1 MTTDKLAAY
10 QTLYTCLKTV
20 ALLMAPFA
28 PFYADTLYRDLTGS
42 SDSVHLDRFPVAD
55 PALIDPELEERQKL
69 AQDITS
75 MALALRRKV
84 NLKVRQ
90 PLQSIMVPVADDN
103 RRAALE
109 AIQDLVKSEINVK
122 DLKIVGNDEGI
133 LVKSVKPDF
142 KKLGPKFG
150 KQMKAAAEII
160 KNLDAKSIAAL
171 ERDGK
176 LSFDLNGTPAE
187 VDLADVEI
195 ISEDI
200 PGWLVANEGNLTIAL
215 DVTVT
220 PELRREGIARDIVNR
235 IQNIRKSRDYDITD
249 RIALVFAPGADTDD
263 AIRDFADYISRQV
276 LATSLEI
283 APLADGDENVEELSM
298 DDITAK
304 VKITPATT

>member
-1 MTTDKLAAY
+1 
-10 QTLYTCLKTV
+10 
-20 ALLMAPFA
+20 
-28 PFYADTLYRDLTGS
+28 
-42 SDSVHLDRFPVAD
+42 
-55 PALIDPELEERQKL
+55 
-69 AQDITS
+69 

-90 PLQSIMVPVADDN
+90 PLHTIMVPVADEK
-103 RRAALE
+103 RRAAVE
-109 AIQDLVKSEINVK
+109 AIMDLVKSEINVK

-150 KQMKAAAEII
+150 KNMKAAAEII

-171 ERDGK
+171 ERDGH

-187 VDLADVEI
+187 VELSDVEI

-200 PGWLVANEGNLTIAL
+200 PGWLVANEGSLTIAL

-235 IQNIRKSRDYDITD
+235 IQNIRKARNYDITD
-249 RIALVFAPGADTDD
+249 RIRLVFAPGADTDD

-283 APLADGDENVEELSM
+283 VPLADSAEGIEELSM
-298 DDITAK
+298 DDVTARVLISLDK
-304 VKITPATT
+304 

>member
-1 MTTDKLAAY
+1 
-10 QTLYTCLKTV
+10 
-20 ALLMAPFA
+20 
-28 PFYADTLYRDLTGS
+28 
-42 SDSVHLDRFPVAD
+42 
-55 PALIDPELEERQKL
+55 
-69 AQDITS
+69 
-75 MALALRRKV
+75 
-84 NLKVRQ
+84 
-90 PLQSIMVPVADDN
+90 
-103 RRAALE
+103 
-109 AIQDLVKSEINVK
+109 
-122 DLKIVGNDEGI
+122 
-133 LVKSVKPDF
+133 
-142 KKLGPKFG
+142 
-150 KQMKAAAEII
+150 MKAAAEII

>member
-1 MTTDKLAAY
+1 
-10 QTLYTCLKTV
+10 
-20 ALLMAPFA
+20 MAPFA
-28 PFYADTLYRDLTGS
+28 PFFADRLYRDLTGS
-42 SDSVHLDRFPVAD
+42 ENSIHLDRYPVAD
-55 PALIDPELEERQKL
+55 PSLIDPDLEERQKL

-90 PLQSIMVPVADDN
+90 PLHTIMVPVADEK
-103 RRAALE
+103 RRAAVE
-109 AIQDLVKSEINVK
+109 AIMDLVKSEINVK

-150 KQMKAAAEII
+150 KNMKAAAEII

-171 ERDGK
+171 ERDGH

-187 VDLADVEI
+187 VELSDVEI

-200 PGWLVANEGNLTIAL
+200 PGWLVANEGSLTIAL

-235 IQNIRKSRDYDITD
+235 IQNIRKARNYDITD
-249 RIALVFAPGADTDD
+249 RIRLVFAPGADTDD

-283 APLADGDENVEELSM
+283 VPLADSAEGIEELSM
-298 DDITAK
+298 DDVTARVLISLDK
-304 VKITPATT
+304 